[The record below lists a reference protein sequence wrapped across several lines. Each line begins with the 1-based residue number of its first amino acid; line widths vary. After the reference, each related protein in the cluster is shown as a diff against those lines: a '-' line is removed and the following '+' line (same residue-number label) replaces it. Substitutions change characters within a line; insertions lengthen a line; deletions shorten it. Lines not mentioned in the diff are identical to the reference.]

1 MEVGCAHLGR
11 WIGMFDLFR
20 ILKSLRLSIVPQPP
34 KRTGILE
41 KIAACCVASSLSHP
55 DSIMFFQV
63 PYECNNHQTQ
73 YPSL

>member
-1 MEVGCAHLGR
+1 MHNLEDGLECSIYFV
-11 WIGMFDLFR
+11 FQ
-20 ILKSLRLSIVPQPP
+20 KSSFVPQPP

-55 DSIMFFQV
+55 DIMFFQV